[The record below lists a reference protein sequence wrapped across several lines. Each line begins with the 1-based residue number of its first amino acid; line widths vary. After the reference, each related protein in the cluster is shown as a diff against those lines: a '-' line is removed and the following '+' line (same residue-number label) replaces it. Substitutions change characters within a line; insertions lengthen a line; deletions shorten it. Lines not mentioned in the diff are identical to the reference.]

1 MSQTLKIFSK
11 LYNLL
16 FTTNIDILR
25 LILAVS
31 NIFIGYWFLIGIN
44 TSLPYFESLFLVF
57 SQNVF
62 GFFLLLHGIVSI
74 YYILTN
80 KDHFLVLIIGRI
92 FCSSFWSTFTFLIIT
107 NYSFHPGVIPN
118 IMLSI
123 ISWLILV
130 RTEHA

>member
-1 MSQTLKIFSK
+1 MTHTLKIFSK
-11 LYNLL
+11 LYTLL
-16 FTTNIDILR
+16 FLTNLDILR

-31 NIFIGYWFLIGIN
+31 NIFIGFWFLLGIN
-44 TSLPYFESLFLVF
+44 TNLPYFESLFLVF
-57 SQNVF
+57 SQEMV

-74 YYILTN
+74 FYLITN
-80 KDHFLVLIIGRI
+80 KDHFLILIIGRI

-123 ISWLILV
+123 ISWLILA